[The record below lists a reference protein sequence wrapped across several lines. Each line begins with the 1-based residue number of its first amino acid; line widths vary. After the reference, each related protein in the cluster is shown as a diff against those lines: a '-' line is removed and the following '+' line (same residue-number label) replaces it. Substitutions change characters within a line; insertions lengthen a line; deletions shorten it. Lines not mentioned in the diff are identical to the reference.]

1 MYEYQEMFSMV
12 KLATRMH
19 ANPFPFRSRFV
30 FNFKGGIKRD
40 LAGFS
45 CLQFLIRIHKYIYI
59 VYIIYI
65 CININVNLENMDKTK
80 VITKRK
86 IINLRPETEKNLRL
100 IAVNYGQNLKSYIE
114 SVLEELANEDEMLIA
129 LSKAPGTDDILNQS
143 EKAEFLK
150 SISA

>member
-1 MYEYQEMFSMV
+1 
-12 KLATRMH
+12 
-19 ANPFPFRSRFV
+19 
-30 FNFKGGIKRD
+30 
-40 LAGFS
+40 
-45 CLQFLIRIHKYIYI
+45 
-59 VYIIYI
+59 
-65 CININVNLENMDKTK
+65 MDKTK

-114 SVLEELANEDEMLIA
+114 NVLEELANEDEMLIA

-150 SISA
+150 SLSA

>member
-1 MYEYQEMFSMV
+1 
-12 KLATRMH
+12 
-19 ANPFPFRSRFV
+19 
-30 FNFKGGIKRD
+30 
-40 LAGFS
+40 
-45 CLQFLIRIHKYIYI
+45 
-59 VYIIYI
+59 
-65 CININVNLENMDKTK
+65 MDKTK

-114 SVLEELANEDEMLIA
+114 SVLEELANEDEILIA

-150 SISA
+150 SLSA

>member
-1 MYEYQEMFSMV
+1 VE
-12 KLATRMH
+12 
-19 ANPFPFRSRFV
+19 
-30 FNFKGGIKRD
+30 
-40 LAGFS
+40 
-45 CLQFLIRIHKYIYI
+45 
-59 VYIIYI
+59 
-65 CININVNLENMDKTK
+65 KTK

-129 LSKAPGTDDILNQS
+129 LSKAPGTDNILNQS

-150 SISA
+150 SLSA